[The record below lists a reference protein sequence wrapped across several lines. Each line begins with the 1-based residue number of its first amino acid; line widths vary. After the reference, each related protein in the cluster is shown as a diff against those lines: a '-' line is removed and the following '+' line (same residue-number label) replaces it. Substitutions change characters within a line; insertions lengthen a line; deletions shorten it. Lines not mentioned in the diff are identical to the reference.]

1 MFGLSFGEIVIIAVL
16 ALLLLGADRLPD
28 AARTLG
34 KGLRE
39 FRRATEDLKDQIQG
53 EIYAD
58 ERPRPPA
65 IPPVPSRAAGPP
77 PAATAENVPGLEAAL
92 AEPPP
97 AEAEGPAA
105 AGATGRSEPGA
116 PAPAAPEGE
125 PGAADAPEEPERL
138 A

>member
-53 EIYAD
+53 EIYAG

-65 IPPVPSRAAGPP
+65 VPPVPSSRAPGPP
-77 PAATAENVPGLEAAL
+77 PQASAENVPGLEAAL
-92 AEPPP
+92 AEPSSGG
-97 AEAEGPAA
+97 AEAAAEITGEAEAAEAGP
-105 AGATGRSEPGA
+105 PGSG
-116 PAPAAPEGE
+116 PAPEGVADE
-125 PGAADAPEEPERL
+125 PAEPERL